1 LRKSSNPIDVHV
13 GSRLRLRR
21 SLIGM
26 SQEDLGQAL
35 GLTFQQIQKYEKGI
49 NRISAGRLHRL
60 ADLLSV
66 SVQFF
71 YNDLPPGLSSPADR
85 IPGFD
90 EPEPDAA
97 YISSAATLE
106 GVQLQTAFSK
116 IKDLALRR
124 RIVNFVQSIAEQRSA
139 EVPSDQPAG

>member
-1 LRKSSNPIDVHV
+1 MRKPSNPIDVHV
-13 GSRLRLRR
+13 GARLRLRR

-26 SQEDLGQAL
+26 SQEELGRAL
-35 GLTFQQIQKYEKGI
+35 GLTFQQIQKYEKGV

-71 YNDLPPGLSSPADR
+71 YNDLPPG
-85 IPGFD
+85 ITQPGNAPQGFS
-90 EPEPDAA
+90 EPELDTA
-97 YISSAATLE
+97 YIHSISTPE
-106 GVQLQTAFSK
+106 GVQLQYAFSK

-124 RIVNFVQSIAEQRSA
+124 RVVQLVQSIADHGVS
-139 EVPSDQPAG
+139 G